1 MLIDRLRGTAN
12 QVSECLLFVRGNRFH
27 QGHQLTLHGLILD
40 LAVRPQQPQAERAV
54 EEQQAFDLPRLAV
67 AVVEECDGYIE
78 RGGDLL
84 ETGGADAVDALLIF
98 LNLLKADAQ
107 LVAEFRLRDSL
118 LDAPQP
124 DPLPQFNVGLSG
136 TALLHSLRC

>member
-1 MLIDRLRGTAN
+1 MRTTTI
-12 QVSECLLFVRGNRFH
+12 V
-27 QGHQLTLHGLILD
+27 
-40 LAVRPQQPQAERAV
+40 
-54 EEQQAFDLPRLAV
+54 AV
-67 AVVEECDGYIE
+67 AVVEECDGHIE

-84 ETGGADAVDALLIF
+84 ETGGADAVDALLVF

-124 DPLPQFNVGLSG
+124 DALPQFNVGFAS